1 MILDEIGGSIGCSA
15 LMAKTCEL
23 LVGRYEGVFSYSVSN
38 RFVLRNNNNVK
49 RLSVSF
55 YTT

>member
-55 YTT
+55 